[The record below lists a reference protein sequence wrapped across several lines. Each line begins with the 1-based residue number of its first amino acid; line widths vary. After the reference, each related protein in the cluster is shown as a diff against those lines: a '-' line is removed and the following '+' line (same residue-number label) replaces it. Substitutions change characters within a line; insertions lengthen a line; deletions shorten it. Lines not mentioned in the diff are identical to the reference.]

1 MSESNVQPEQ
11 PEMSEEDH
19 KEIARNALIF
29 ALLFILM
36 VVALWGYVYVT
47 MLGRGL
53 TQ

>member
-1 MSESNVQPEQ
+1 MSENVQ
-11 PEMSEEDH
+11 SESSDLNEEER
-19 KEIARNALIF
+19 KEVAKNALIF
-29 ALLFILM
+29 ALLFLLM

>member
-1 MSESNVQPEQ
+1 MSEPGVEKEPQITEA
-11 PEMSEEDH
+11 EE
-19 KEIARNALIF
+19 KEVARNALIF
-29 ALLFILM
+29 ALLFLLT